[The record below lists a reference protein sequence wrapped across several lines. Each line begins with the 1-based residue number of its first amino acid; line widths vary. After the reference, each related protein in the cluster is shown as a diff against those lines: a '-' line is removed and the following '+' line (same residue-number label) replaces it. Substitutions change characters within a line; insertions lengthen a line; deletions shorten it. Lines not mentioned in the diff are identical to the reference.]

1 MSIHV
6 TQVFDYLEA
15 HPLNKYEGEFDSLLE
30 MLHYIYTAANP
41 VVSDTIRERF
51 RELGHILQRL
61 SVEED
66 DALRDLICDICL
78 EYERLAFAHGITV
91 GMYLMTEI
99 NALPQ

>member
-6 TQVFDYLEA
+6 SQVYDYLES
-15 HPLNKYEGEFDSLLE
+15 HPLTKYEGEFESLLE
-30 MLHYIYTAANP
+30 MLHYIYTTANP
-41 VVSDTIRERF
+41 IVNDTIRERF
-51 RELGHILQRL
+51 QEMGHILKKL

-66 DALRDLICDICL
+66 DALHNLVCDLCL
-78 EYERLAFAHGITV
+78 EHEQLAFAHGITV

>member
-1 MSIHV
+1 MSIHI

-15 HPLNKYEGEFDSLLE
+15 HPLTKYEGEFDSLLE

-41 VVSDTIRERF
+41 IVTDTIREGF
-51 RELGHILQRL
+51 RDVGHILQRL

-66 DALRDLICDICL
+66 DALHARICDLCL
-78 EYERLAFAHGITV
+78 EHERLAFAHGITV

-99 NALPQ
+99 NMLPQ

>member
-1 MSIHV
+1 MPITT

-15 HPLNKYEGEFDSLLE
+15 HPLTKYEEEFTSLLE

-41 VVSDTIRERF
+41 IVSDTIRERF
-51 RELGHILQRL
+51 QDLGHILEKL
-61 SVEED
+61 SIEDD
-66 DALRDLICDICL
+66 DALHDRIRDLCL
-78 EYERLAFAHGITV
+78 EYERLSFAHGITV